1 MPKKGLRHFSKSVLP
16 SGKVNPVRLESDQ
29 DIATLLNCV
38 HRIAVLGVSANT
50 DRPSHRVFRFLL
62 AAGYDAIP
70 VNPQLAGQQLLGR
83 PVLESL
89 AQLPDT
95 VDMVDVFRD
104 SRFLPDIANEVIGLK
119 IPTLWTQLGVTH
131 AEAEATAAAAGT
143 RLVVDRCPAIE
154 IPRLQQLGLMQVS
167 A

>member
-1 MPKKGLRHFSKSVLP
+1 MRKKGLRRFLKSAP
-16 SGKVNPVRLESDQ
+16 RSGKVNSVRLESDQ
-29 DIATLLNCV
+29 DIATLLNCAQ
-38 HRIAVLGVSANT
+38 RIAVLGVSANT

-89 AQLPDT
+89 TQLPDT

-104 SRFLPDIANEVIGLK
+104 SRFLPDIITEVISLQ
-119 IPTLWTQLGVTH
+119 IPALWTQLGVTH
-131 AEAEATAAAAGT
+131 AEAEAAASEAGIK
-143 RLVVDRCPAIE
+143 LVVDRCPAIE
-154 IPRLQQLGLMQVS
+154 IPRLQQLGLMHS
-167 A
+167 P